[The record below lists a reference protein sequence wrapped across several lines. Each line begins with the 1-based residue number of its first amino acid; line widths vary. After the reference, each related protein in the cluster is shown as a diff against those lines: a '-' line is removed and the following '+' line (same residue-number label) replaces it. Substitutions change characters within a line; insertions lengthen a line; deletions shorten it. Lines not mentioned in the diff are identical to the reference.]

1 MSTTVCAFFCVFFLS
16 FFWSSS
22 IPGELLHH
30 TCQPISIWLT
40 PCHWMQW
47 LDAVR
52 ILEDYKGACL
62 RWVKTPLDR
71 QICRTLNHALTV
83 VHFHDVVA
91 WWMKIWPDASISS
104 FVCCFLRTWLSE
116 TVHLILFKLCHFFF
130 FCPSIVQFLHFFL
143 RTCCTGCW
151 DLPSFQ
157 LIALFVLVLLVHT

>member
-71 QICRTLNHALTV
+71 QICRTLNHSLTV

-116 TVHLILFKLCHFFF
+116 TVHLIFFKLRHFFF
-130 FCPSIVQFLHFFL
+130 FVLQLCSFFNFFYGHAAQDAEI
-143 RTCCTGCW
+143 CQAF
-151 DLPSFQ
+151 S
-157 LIALFVLVLLVHT
+157 